1 MFGKVYLKNTSQEKG
16 IVIPSS
22 SIVGSADQ
30 PQIYLIKN
38 GKSVLHDITISKKIK
53 NSVVVKSGLNEGD
66 IIVTN
71 GFINL
76 FDGAN
81 VSIKN

>member
-1 MFGKVYLKNTSQEKG
+1 MEENGIAKVY
-16 IVIPSS
+16 V
-22 SIVGSADQ
+22 
-30 PQIYLIKN
+30 IKN
-38 GKSVLHDITISKKIK
+38 GKAVLQSITTTKTIGNKTLVS
-53 NSVVVKSGLNEGD
+53 SGLKEND

-81 VSIKN
+81 ISIKN

>member
-1 MFGKVYLKNTSQEKG
+1 LQ
-16 IVIPSS
+16 
-22 SIVGSADQ
+22 SITTA
-30 PQIYLIKN
+30 K
-38 GKSVLHDITISKKIK
+38 TIGNKTLVS
-53 NSVVVKSGLNEGD
+53 NGLNEND

-81 VSIKN
+81 ISIKN